1 MARIE
6 QLKTNISTRN
16 NRYFSEDFKKKK
28 ISELDKKLT
37 TVSEICKQYEVSYTA
52 VYKWIYKY
60 SLMRKKGVK
69 MVVEAQ
75 SDTGKIKGLRQHIC
89 ELEQLLGQ
97 KQFEI
102 DFLKKQM
109 EIASEQYGIDLKKKL
124 SGRPSAG
131 FGNTEKNTATK

>member
-16 NRYFSEDFKKKK
+16 KRYFSEDFKKKK

-37 TVSEICKQYEVSYTA
+37 TVSEICKQYEVSHTA

-69 MVVEAQ
+69 MIVEAR
-75 SDTGKIKGLRQHIC
+75 SDTSKIKVLKEHIS

-109 EIASEQYGIDLKKKL
+109 EIASDQYGVDLKKKL
-124 SGRPSAG
+124 SGRPSSG
-131 FGNTEKNTATK
+131 FGNTEKNTATR